1 MRSPKE
7 GLSIPGERK
16 IPLQVKA
23 PITHRCIVIGLVLSA
38 VLSYGCKERSIDR
51 EAGAPGKKSAQAATQ
66 TDEPESTGSRV
77 EDGEPMHQLTIPPQ
91 ALSGQVF
98 QTAVVERRVFQD
110 DIQATANIKPNEY
123 RLTHVSPR
131 VEGRVMEVLVQL
143 GDQVK
148 VGQPLALFDSIELGQ
163 KKSTFLQAKT
173 DRDVDE
179 RNYVRVQGLY
189 EQRISSEKEYLEV
202 KGQHEKSLA
211 AYQAAYEALRL
222 IGLSEEEIKRITWSE
237 KGKQLSRFALL
248 APQAGTVIER
258 PITRGELV
266 APKDNA
272 FTVADLST
280 VWFLVDIYERH
291 VAAVKVGSEVK
302 IAVDAYPDEFFRGKI
317 VYVGYVLNS
326 DTRTVDGRV
335 EIANPD
341 RRLRPGM
348 FARAA
353 LTIPAGK
360 DGQAVVLVPQDAI
373 QRIDEKSVAFIE
385 ERPGS
390 YLAQPVIIGRQ
401 SGHDVEIRSGLTE
414 GQKVVTQGSFYLKSI
429 LLKERIAGG

>member
-1 MRSPKE
+1 
-7 GLSIPGERK
+7 
-16 IPLQVKA
+16 
-23 PITHRCIVIGLVLSA
+23 
-38 VLSYGCKERSIDR
+38 
-51 EAGAPGKKSAQAATQ
+51 
-66 TDEPESTGSRV
+66 
-77 EDGEPMHQLTIPPQ
+77 
-91 ALSGQVF
+91 
-98 QTAVVERRVFQD
+98 
-110 DIQATANIKPNEY
+110 
-123 RLTHVSPR
+123 VSPR

-189 EQRISSEKEYLEV
+189 EQRISSEKEYLEA

-373 QRIDEKSVAFIE
+373 QRIDENSMAFIE